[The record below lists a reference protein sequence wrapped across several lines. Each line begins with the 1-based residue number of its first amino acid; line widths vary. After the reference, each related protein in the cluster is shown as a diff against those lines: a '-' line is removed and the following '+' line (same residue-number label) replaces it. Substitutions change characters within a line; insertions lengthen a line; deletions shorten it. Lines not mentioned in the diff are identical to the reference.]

1 MIDHQLESKIQ
12 IELYKKSLV
21 VISDATI
28 KEYPRYWS
36 ERRSVLVEA
45 IYPLLKSKKV
55 KDDEDSNFNEFFTL
69 RHDILEYVDVCEVA
83 GFCNDLIS
91 RQACANR
98 WMSGKRKVSA
108 PFTRTRKNAAIKK
121 RKALENLPRELVDIV
136 EAVKQKP
143 QYQQYLDGNE
153 KILNSLVGMVLK
165 QFKYDASAVKSLFE
179 K

>member
-12 IELYKKSLV
+12 LELYKKSQPI
-21 VISDATI
+21 ISTTTI

-36 ERRSVLVEA
+36 ERMSVLASA
-45 IYPLLKSKKV
+45 IYPLLKSKNN
-55 KDDEDSNFNEFFTL
+55 DEESNFNEFFAV
-69 RHDILEYVDVCEVA
+69 RHDILAYVDACESAEV
-83 GFCNDLIS
+83 CNDLIS

-98 WMSGKRKVSA
+98 WLVGKRKVSE
-108 PFTRTRKNAAIKK
+108 PFTRTRKTAATKK

-136 EAVKQKP
+136 ESVKQKP

-165 QFKYDASAVKSLFE
+165 QFKYDAAAVKSLFE